1 MELEILKEC
10 IIKNIRVSFS
20 RSSGPGG
27 QNVNKLN
34 TKVTVRLNIADLDVL
49 SDEQKNQVQI
59 KLKNRI
65 NEDGELVLHVQDER
79 SQVKNRELA
88 VMRMAQLILRSLKKK
103 KQRIPTTPSAQ
114 AIEKRLSE
122 KKKRGEL
129 KKQRNK
135 KPENT

>member
-1 MELEILKEC
+1 MELEVLKEC
-10 IIKNIRVSFS
+10 IAKNIRVSFS

-34 TKVTVRLNIADLDVL
+34 TKVTARLNITDLDVL